1 MRARGHKRQFV
12 SLSHV
17 LVVVFAA
24 MEQAKKT
31 VTKAELAQV
40 SNHAIFERWRVLD
53 LKNLSAEEERSFERD
68 KEISTRI
75 YNSVRA
81 ENHLRLAVHAH
92 V

>member
-1 MRARGHKRQFV
+1 MRWVAAPVMLLLLRSAHAHACARGWLQ
-12 SLSHV
+12 
-17 LVVVFAA
+17 
-24 MEQAKKT
+24 
-31 VTKAELAQV
+31 
-40 SNHAIFERWRVLD
+40 IFERWRVLD